1 MVVAVVAAI
10 VASRG
15 GGGSSDAGMDR
26 VTGSV
31 PADAVAIGS
40 DAPRHEDLASLVASA
55 DVVVRGEV
63 EATERGRWFGGGDAG
78 PRLQSRFVTLR
89 VDDVLAGD
97 DPGRA
102 TLLLEEE
109 GWLEDGAPVVV
120 DGAAPSR
127 PGDEGIW
134 FLVDGGDP
142 EVGAHL
148 VVGADGRYLDDG
160 AGGLVGAEG
169 DDPLVDDLAG
179 RTPDDLAA
187 AVRAAA

>member
-1 MVVAVVAAI
+1 MVVAVVAA
-10 VASRG
+10 VLAARG
-15 GGGSSDAGMDR
+15 GGSAEDEPDR
-26 VTGSV
+26 VVGSV
-31 PADAVAIGS
+31 PAGAVAIGS
-40 DAPRHEDLASLVASA
+40 DAPRHTDLADLVAAA

-89 VDDVLAGD
+89 VDEVLAGA
-97 DPGRA
+97 DPGA
-102 TLLLEEE
+102 PTLLLEEE
-109 GWLEDGAPVVV
+109 GWLEDGSPVVV

-127 PGDEGIW
+127 AGDRGIW

-160 AGGLVGAEG
+160 RGGLVGAEG